1 MVFKSNYD
9 PEETN
14 AQKIVKRGHPHVNKL
29 LFHGLFNGSSLYSLA
44 FHVDRHGFAVS
55 LNVTHSW
62 PYFIASCE
70 MLTQAQGCYSY
81 GLHEFR
87 NVNIWINSRLWSGCS
102 RSPGEA

>member
-44 FHVDRHGFAVS
+44 FHVDRHGFAV
-55 LNVTHSW
+55 
-62 PYFIASCE
+62 
-70 MLTQAQGCYSY
+70 
-81 GLHEFR
+81 
-87 NVNIWINSRLWSGCS
+87 
-102 RSPGEA
+102 